1 MDKTKK
7 IVPPPHVKND
17 EAFLLLLES
26 GNEMEKVVDL
36 YLSEMAV
43 RAISLFSSRA
53 GWKENKD
60 GR

>member
-1 MDKTKK
+1 MY
-7 IVPPPHVKND
+7 PPPHVKND

-43 RAISLFSSRA
+43 RAMSLFSFKA

>member
-1 MDKTKK
+1 
-7 IVPPPHVKND
+7 
-17 EAFLLLLES
+17 
-26 GNEMEKVVDL
+26 MEKVVDL